1 MQTHPVPDTR
11 GSAIADQ
18 YRAAGFSGRVGFGRR
33 PAVLVI
39 DFARA
44 WLDPESPLGSD
55 LSAPLAETNRILE
68 RARSTGTPVFFTTMA
83 FEPDL
88 SDVGQN
94 VMRKKNHTS
103 VQSRGSKWVEL
114 DPSLERRPSEVL
126 IVKQRASAFFGTP
139 LLSQLIAHNVDTL
152 IVTGCSTSGC
162 IRASAQAAHDNN
174 LRVIVPEGAVGDRNR
189 AAHESNLVDIDA
201 RMADVVRVDEV
212 LTYLSTVTEGEA
224 SA

>member
-1 MQTHPVPDTR
+1 MDNITESDATR
-11 GSAIADQ
+11 AAIADQ
-18 YRAAGFSGRVGFGRR
+18 YSAAGFSGRVGFGRR
-33 PAVLVI
+33 PAVVVI
-39 DFARA
+39 DFAKA
-44 WLDPESPLGSD
+44 WLDPASPIGSD
-55 LSAPLAETNRILE
+55 LSGAVAETIRIL
-68 RARSTGTPVFFTTMA
+68 RAARASGTPVFFTTMA

-94 VMRKKNHTS
+94 VLRKKRHTE
-103 VQSRGSKWVEL
+103 VQSKGSEWVEL
-114 DPSLERRPSEVL
+114 DPALERRPDEVL

-189 AAHESNLVDIDA
+189 AAHDSNIVDINA
-201 RMADVVRVDEV
+201 RMADVVDVDDV
-212 LTYLSTVTEGEA
+212 LSYLETVNEGEA
-224 SA
+224 PR